1 MVQETVLPGKIANS
15 AGIDRKRAILEK
27 ATELFA
33 EQGFAGA
40 SIQDIADA
48 AHTRKATVLY
58 HFETK
63 DALYAA
69 VLDEALGR
77 IAVVM
82 GEFLA
87 GGFGRDQLRERV
99 AYLLDQIH
107 AYFAEHL
114 AHARLLERELL
125 EVASPTAHLTA
136 FVEQVYLPAVTSLE
150 QAAEHGLIRG
160 PVDPALFI
168 HDLHV
173 QLIGYFCHRPLLE
186 RLKPG
191 DPFSVD
197 ALIARRNHLVDQI
210 FRQLQ
215 VPDDAEPT

>member
-1 MVQETVLPGKIANS
+1 MVQETVLGGKIANS
-15 AGIDRKRAILEK
+15 AGIDRKRTILEK

-33 EQGFAGA
+33 ERGFTGA
-40 SIQDIADA
+40 SLQDIADA
-48 AHTRKATVLY
+48 ADTRKANVLY

-63 DALYAA
+63 EALYAT

-87 GGFGRDQLRERV
+87 GGFESEHLRERL

-125 EVASPTAHLTA
+125 EVASPTVYLTN
-136 FVEQVYLPAVTSLE
+136 FVEQVYLPAVASLE
-150 QAAEHGLIRG
+150 QAAKRGIIHGL
-160 PVDPALFI
+160 VDPALFI

-191 DPFSVD
+191 VRSRSM
-197 ALIARRNHLVDQI
+197 L
-210 FRQLQ
+210 
-215 VPDDAEPT
+215 